1 MVLAMIEGS
10 HITQTS
16 FEETGASKA
25 SDIVG
30 KEHKDYLKDEHECAG
45 KEVGQ
50 SGCQKKRKHLDYS
63 LINHRN
69 PSGVLAERTWR
80 KHEGASEEE
89 LAELMQEWYYQKNL
103 RKAQGY
109 AVQRQSS
116 AGKPK
121 AFESTGDSSGRWK
134 KVKAEVNAVP
144 QPEDGLKTQTLPLPL
159 DMDNLDV
166 NLDFFD

>member
-1 MVLAMIEGS
+1 M
-10 HITQTS
+10 
-16 FEETGASKA
+16 
-25 SDIVG
+25 
-30 KEHKDYLKDEHECAG
+30 
-45 KEVGQ
+45 
-50 SGCQKKRKHLDYS
+50 R
-63 LINHRN
+63 
-69 PSGVLAERTWR
+69 
-80 KHEGASEEE
+80 
-89 LAELMQEWYYQKNL
+89 EWYYQKNL

-121 AFESTGDSSGRWK
+121 AFKSTGDSSGRWK
-134 KVKAEVNAVP
+134 KVKAEVNTVP